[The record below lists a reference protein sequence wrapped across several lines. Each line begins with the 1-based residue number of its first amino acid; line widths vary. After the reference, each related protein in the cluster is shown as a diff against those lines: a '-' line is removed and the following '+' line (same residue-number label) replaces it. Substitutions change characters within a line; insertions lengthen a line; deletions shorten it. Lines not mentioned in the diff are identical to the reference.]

1 MGTIKALSLFSGI
14 GGLDIAAERVGIN
27 IVAMCEINEFCCD
40 ILYKRWMPH
49 KNVKIFKDIYDV
61 SLSDIGRVDL
71 IFGGFPCQD
80 LSIAGKKEGLD
91 GDRSGLWYE
100 MYRIIREIR
109 PDYVV
114 IENVRGAINL
124 ALDTIKTN
132 MEEEEYQIWSILIP
146 ASAFG
151 APHQRERLFVIGVK
165 RNIVENSRCKLLS
178 WFSQFGEDTG
188 TLTTMANTCSE
199 GLQRGKFNREVD
211 NTGQT
216 TSVSTTE
223 CSEIT
228 RIMWP
233 TPVAS
238 DGGAGAVISPDDT
251 FIQKPS
257 GVIRKVNRH
266 GTDGSCGLARIVKL
280 WPTPREFMWK
290 DSIKDRNKG
299 NIGEK
304 VGEQLNP
311 DWVEQLMGFP
321 EGWTN
326 PDIDSPEEWQGWPAL
341 MGENILCGTPNTM
354 DILPSRS
361 FDAMK
366 RVAVSGARKNRSRP
380 GNLREQ
386 IDDTMLKAYAE
397 ASEENGGTVTKHIL
411 STQYVYEFPRTTT
424 VSKYRKP
431 RLQALGNAVV
441 PIQAYPIFKT
451 ITVLDK
457 IIKGEI

>member
-109 PDYVV
+109 PNYVV

-132 MEEEEYQIWSILIP
+132 MEEEEYQIWPILIP

-178 WFSQFGEDTG
+178 WTSQFREGTG
-188 TLTTMANTCSE
+188 TTGSTVTCNIKHTGGTSSIMADTRAKR
-199 GLQRGKFNREVD
+199 LQRCKLSGEVD
-211 NTGQT
+211 NTD
-216 TSVSTTE
+216 SS
-223 CSEIT
+223 
-228 RIMWP
+228 
-233 TPVAS
+233 
-238 DGGAGAVISPDDT
+238 T
-251 FIQKPS
+251 FITASECGKIT
-257 GVIRKVNRH
+257 GNERKVN
-266 GTDGSCGLARIVKL
+266 G
-280 WPTPREFMWK
+280 
-290 DSIKDRNKG
+290 
-299 NIGEK
+299 
-304 VGEQLNP
+304 QLNP
-311 DWVEQLMGFP
+311 D
-321 EGWTN
+321 
-326 PDIDSPEEWQGWPAL
+326 
-341 MGENILCGTPNTM
+341 
-354 DILPSRS
+354 
-361 FDAMK
+361 
-366 RVAVSGARKNRSRP
+366 
-380 GNLREQ
+380 
-386 IDDTMLKAYAE
+386 
-397 ASEENGGTVTKHIL
+397 
-411 STQYVYEFPRTTT
+411 
-424 VSKYRKP
+424 
-431 RLQALGNAVV
+431 
-441 PIQAYPIFKT
+441 
-451 ITVLDK
+451 
-457 IIKGEI
+457 

>member
-1 MGTIKALSLFSGI
+1 MGKIKALSLFSGI
-14 GGLDIAAERVGIN
+14 GGLDLAAEMAGISP
-27 IVAMCEINEFCCD
+27 VVMCEINEFCRD
-40 ILYKRWMPH
+40 ILHKRWVS
-49 KNVKIFKDIYDV
+49 KRNIKIMTDV
-61 SLSDIGRVDL
+61 HDVCLQSIGHVDL

-80 LSIAGKKEGLD
+80 LSIAGRKEGLE
-91 GDRSGLWYE
+91 GERSGLWYE
-100 MYRIIREIR
+100 MFRVIRDIR
-109 PDYVV
+109 PNYVV
-114 IENVRGAINL
+114 IENVRGAVNL
-124 ALDTIKTN
+124 ALDTIKSS
-132 MEEEEYQIWSILIP
+132 MEEEGYQIWPILLP

-151 APHQRERLFVIGVK
+151 APHQRERLFIIGVK
-165 RNIVENSRCKLLS
+165 QSLIESSGCKLSS
-178 WFSQFGEDTG
+178 WFRQFSEDTG

-216 TSVSTTE
+216 TFVSIAE

-228 RIMWP
+228 KNLWP

-304 VGEQLNP
+304 VGGQLNP

-326 PDIDSPEEWQGWPAL
+326 PDIEQIVEWQGWPTL
-341 MGENILCGTPNTM
+341 LG
-354 DILPSRS
+354 
-361 FDAMK
+361 MK
-366 RVAVSGARKNRSRP
+366 QFS
-380 GNLREQ
+380 
-386 IDDTMLKAYAE
+386 
-397 ASEENGGTVTKHIL
+397 
-411 STQYVYEFPRTTT
+411 YEFPRISTFG
-424 VSKYRKP
+424 KNRKP

-441 PIQAYPIFKT
+441 PVQAYPIFKT
-451 ITVLDK
+451 IMVLDK